1 MTQRVG
7 VVAREV
13 GSLLQAENR
22 VGVVRRTP
30 ELAGSPPEAPA
41 GGELFLAFS
50 TVFTRF
56 CFHCLILHNYWH
68 FFIVSS
74 AGDGANGGSLA
85 IEDSITPAMVAL
97 GVASM
102 RRTPCAWPTI
112 SASLGYSCRCDC
124 E

>member
-56 CFHCLILHNYWH
+56 CFDLRGWPWLPLPRVCRAPAARAQER
-68 FFIVSS
+68 VARSTAPSS
-74 AGDGANGGSLA
+74 AACDVRPRYLCSV
-85 IEDSITPAMVAL
+85 S
-97 GVASM
+97 
-102 RRTPCAWPTI
+102 CAC
-112 SASLGYSCRCDC
+112 SASRNSS
-124 E
+124 